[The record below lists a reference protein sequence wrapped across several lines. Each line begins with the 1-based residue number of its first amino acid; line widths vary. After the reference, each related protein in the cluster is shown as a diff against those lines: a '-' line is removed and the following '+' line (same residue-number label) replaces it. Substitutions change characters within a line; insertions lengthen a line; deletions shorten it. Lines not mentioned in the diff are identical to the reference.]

1 MRHWY
6 LSLAAVVALLPAAN
20 KPAEQAKFL
29 ADGAD
34 KMLVARRCA
43 TCHAAGNFTKFR
55 KSEEQWG
62 QVMADMIN
70 RGAEIPDDDYDL
82 IVAYLTSNYGPDA
95 KLSINRAPVEEV
107 GKLLALAK
115 EEAKSLVSHRDSQG
129 PFQNFDDLLKVP
141 GLDPKKLEAKR
152 SLLAY

>member
-20 KPAEQAKFL
+20 KLEEQAKFL
-29 ADGAD
+29 AGGAD

-55 KSEEQWG
+55 KSDEQC
-62 QVMADMIN
+62 
-70 RGAEIPDDDYDL
+70 
-82 IVAYLTSNYGPDA
+82 A
-95 KLSINRAPVEEV
+95 KD
-107 GKLLALAK
+107 
-115 EEAKSLVSHRDSQG
+115 EARSLVSHRDSQG
-129 PFQNFDDLLKVP
+129 PFKDFDDLPKVP